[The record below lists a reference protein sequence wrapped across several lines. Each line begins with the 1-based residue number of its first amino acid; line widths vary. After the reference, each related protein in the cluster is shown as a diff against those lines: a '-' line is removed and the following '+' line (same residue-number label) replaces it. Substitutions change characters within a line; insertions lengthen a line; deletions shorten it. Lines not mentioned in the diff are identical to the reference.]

1 MSDALHKTTGDPATP
16 GYRPLP
22 GSGPTRGA
30 ELRTTVYAGLGIA
43 LGIFAGTFVADGTV
57 ERMLAGPQHQ
67 VAEVRPQ
74 AAAVAPSSS
83 MAAVSTPQTIAAA
96 TTSAIVPAVE
106 PARNEAPVAAADAR
120 PHEAQPAPPTT
131 VARGKRA
138 AAEIA
143 SGQQAP
149 APSHRTFSTLASS
162 KMAEAISS
170 APHQVAVAHHRHAG
184 RRAGS
189 RLVRFS
195 RRHGRRR
202 RRPHPVERMMLAVR
216 APTSNDALS
225 PVPAE
230 EAADFTVE
238 GNLTVQSVDSSRGLV
253 QTYEGESFALG
264 RPVNGPTVVSWLE
277 YPADLHYRCDQS
289 GNCTLA
295 HGRGLVGSAK
305 RTK

>member
-120 PHEAQPAPPTT
+120 PHEAQPAPPRRSQEGS
-131 VARGKRA
+131 ARPRRSLQ
-138 AAEIA
+138 A
-143 SGQQAP
+143 S
-149 APSHRTFSTLASS
+149 
-162 KMAEAISS
+162 
-170 APHQVAVAHHRHAG
+170 
-184 RRAGS
+184 
-189 RLVRFS
+189 
-195 RRHGRRR
+195 RRR
-202 RRPHPVERMMLAVR
+202 RLPIGHSPHWHPRRWPRPFHPLRTRWPSLTTAMRGAERA
-216 APTSNDALS
+216 
-225 PVPAE
+225 
-230 EAADFTVE
+230 
-238 GNLTVQSVDSSRGLV
+238 RG
-253 QTYEGESFALG
+253 
-264 RPVNGPTVVSWLE
+264 
-277 YPADLHYRCDQS
+277 
-289 GNCTLA
+289 
-295 HGRGLVGSAK
+295 
-305 RTK
+305 